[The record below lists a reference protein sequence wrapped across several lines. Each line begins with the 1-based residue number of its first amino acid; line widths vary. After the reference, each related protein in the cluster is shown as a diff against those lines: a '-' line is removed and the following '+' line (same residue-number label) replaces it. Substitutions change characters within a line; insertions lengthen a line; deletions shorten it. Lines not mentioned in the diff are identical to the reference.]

1 MNKNKNTICTI
12 PWNHQ
17 ATYQNGDYGI
27 CCQCIYTSG
36 GRMLTDGKPV
46 NVLRDELTE
55 VRNHP
60 TLIELRR
67 SMLNGEKSDLCKLC
81 WDEEDLGL
89 VSKRQQQQNTYHETL
104 QKILDLEQDS
114 GYIDV
119 NEFPIQ
125 YLDLRLGNLCNMRCR
140 FCGPGDS
147 SLWFEEI
154 YEIGNPIIKFGK
166 IENYYK
172 IEKVANTYK
181 VVGDDFQ
188 YYNSEKFNKDI
199 QKILPNVNRI
209 YFTGGEPLINKKH
222 YEILDFCIDN
232 GFAKNITLE
241 YNTNGTT
248 LNKNLLGQ
256 WRQFASVVV
265 CFSID
270 GMDDLADYIR
280 NPSKWDVIKQNMYNL
295 DNADIPQ
302 LWCTTNVTVNIFNV
316 KHFLD
321 MLDWYHSAGF
331 KRFHHKL
338 LWHRLV
344 GPEFLNIQVLPPK
357 TKKEITALYD
367 DYINKSTINNIREQ
381 IYSIIDYMN
390 ETDLTRHLPRTKL
403 MIKTL
408 DKSRNQRLADYVPWL
423 AEVLFDSETT

>member
-55 VRNHP
+55 VRNHS

-104 QKILDLEQDS
+104 QKILDLEEDS

-154 YEIGNPIIKFGK
+154 YEMGNSIIKFGK

-248 LNKNLLGQ
+248 LNKNLLEQ

-390 ETDLTRHLPRTKL
+390 ETDLTRHLPRTKS

-408 DKSRNQRLADYVPWL
+408 DKSRNQQLADYVPWL
-423 AEVLFDSETT
+423 AKALFDGETT

>member
-1 MNKNKNTICTI
+1 M
-12 PWNHQ
+12 
-17 ATYQNGDYGI
+17 
-27 CCQCIYTSG
+27 
-36 GRMLTDGKPV
+36 
-46 NVLRDELTE
+46 
-55 VRNHP
+55 
-60 TLIELRR
+60 
-67 SMLNGEKSDLCKLC
+67 
-81 WDEEDLGL
+81 
-89 VSKRQQQQNTYHETL
+89 
-104 QKILDLEQDS
+104 
-114 GYIDV
+114 
-119 NEFPIQ
+119 
-125 YLDLRLGNLCNMRCR
+125 
-140 FCGPGDS
+140 
-147 SLWFEEI
+147 
-154 YEIGNPIIKFGK
+154 
-166 IENYYK
+166 
-172 IEKVANTYK
+172 
-181 VVGDDFQ
+181 
-188 YYNSEKFNKDI
+188 
-199 QKILPNVNRI
+199 PNVNRI

-248 LNKNLLGQ
+248 LNKNLLEQ

-367 DYINKSTINNIREQ
+367 NYINKSTINNIREQ

-390 ETDLTRHLPRTKL
+390 ETDLTRHLPRTKS

-408 DKSRNQRLADYVPWL
+408 DKSRNQQLADYVPWL
-423 AEVLFDSETT
+423 AKALFDSETA